1 MRKLVTAEM
10 MKRLDEIA
18 VAQYG
23 VKAQDLIA
31 NAGQAV
37 AEKIIQFEE
46 TVKKKKIIVA
56 CGKGNNGADGLAAAE
71 QLAKAGAEVYVY
83 LLFAKTELSADM
95 KKMVTKVG
103 KAVKDIIHLTMYDGK
118 VYNDADIIV
127 DAIFG
132 TGFNANPEGVFYD
145 MIRNM
150 NDSKAP
156 VYSIDI
162 PSGIHGTTG
171 NKEDIAVSADYT
183 FTLGFP
189 KLGLYINDGYA
200 CSGEVHI
207 LDIGFPAELDDE
219 IPDTKV
225 LTEISDTKNI
235 LKKRPLMVDKK
246 DFGKV
251 FNFAGSLAMPGAA
264 ILSSVAAIRTGTGL
278 LKLGIPM
285 NISASISTIYPEVMT
300 IPLAYA
306 QPGYTSINAEKEVLK
321 GHKWGD
327 ACLVGPGL
335 SVHPETKKV
344 AKKLFS
350 KPAEKP
356 MVIDADGLNMLA
368 ESPELFTYMSED
380 IVLTPHNSEMA
391 RLVGVSKELLL
402 LDRIDMV
409 VKKAQEWNCF
419 IVLKGTPTLIA
430 QPDGKLH
437 IHVNKN
443 PGMAV
448 GGMGD
453 VLSGILVSLLGQRI
467 DVLKSI
473 YMALYIH
480 SVAADIATKE
490 IGEVSLL
497 PSDVVK
503 EIPKAIKYIQ
513 SL

>member
-1 MRKLVTAEM
+1 
-10 MKRLDEIA
+10 
-18 VAQYG
+18 
-23 VKAQDLIA
+23 
-31 NAGQAV
+31 
-37 AEKIIQFEE
+37 
-46 TVKKKKIIVA
+46 
-56 CGKGNNGADGLAAAE
+56 
-71 QLAKAGAEVYVY
+71 
-83 LLFAKTELSADM
+83 
-95 KKMVTKVG
+95 
-103 KAVKDIIHLTMYDGK
+103 
-118 VYNDADIIV
+118 
-127 DAIFG
+127 
-132 TGFNANPEGVFYD
+132 
-145 MIRNM
+145 
-150 NDSKAP
+150 
-156 VYSIDI
+156 
-162 PSGIHGTTG
+162 
-171 NKEDIAVSADYT
+171 
-183 FTLGFP
+183 
-189 KLGLYINDGYA
+189 
-200 CSGEVHI
+200 
-207 LDIGFPAELDDE
+207 
-219 IPDTKV
+219 
-225 LTEISDTKNI
+225 
-235 LKKRPLMVDKK
+235 
-246 DFGKV
+246 
-251 FNFAGSLAMPGAA
+251 
-264 ILSSVAAIRTGTGL
+264 
-278 LKLGIPM
+278 
-285 NISASISTIYPEVMT
+285 
-300 IPLAYA
+300 
-306 QPGYTSINAEKEVLK
+306 
-321 GHKWGD
+321 
-327 ACLVGPGL
+327 
-335 SVHPETKKV
+335 
-344 AKKLFS
+344 
-350 KPAEKP
+350 